1 MHLAMAMVVDLG
13 LNKSPL
19 GRSRLKNVVEM
30 GKGFDMP
37 IGLTD
42 HNLDEKRAFLGCLY
56 LSSVY
61 GFQTS
66 YVI

>member
-19 GRSRLKNVVEM
+19 GRSRLKNVTEIV
-30 GKGFDMP
+30 KGFEVT
-37 IGLTD
+37 IGVID

-61 GFQTS
+61 VVQIF
-66 YVI
+66 

>member
-1 MHLAMAMVVDLG
+1 MHLAMAMVVDLE

-30 GKGFDMP
+30 GKGFEVP
-37 IGLTD
+37 IGVTD

-56 LSSVY
+56 LCSVY
-61 GFQTS
+61 AVQIS
-66 YVI
+66 